1 MRYLRSSSS
10 STRRRFC
17 QQHDDVLTFKEV
29 AKWLIDTLRACFRSI
44 VLIKV
49 IGFLL
54 FSFPRSRL
62 LLSVSPVQGSKDS
75 KDHNNIF
82 LSLPSLSAL
91 GVHFAKS
98 VAFSFGIYT
107 ASQYYKMWNPAG
119 QSFSEQTSP
128 STRSTNTRWPS
139 CPASK
144 RSTSDCNTDLT
155 FSSSS
160 SRCLPSSFCCKS
172 DLVLVQVGSWI
183 SYLIFFS
190 LALSILITFSSPF
203 ITTIYF
209 LRAGV
214 VNFGAFGYNSPGFR
228 SEDVLGYEY
237 GLQVLNPLTN
247 AMILW
252 GIGKPGVE

>member
-1 MRYLRSSSS
+1 MRYLRSSA
-10 STRRRFC
+10 TRRRFR
-17 QQHDDVLTFKEV
+17 QQYDDVLTFQEV
-29 AKWLIDTLRACFRSI
+29 AKWLIDTLCACFRSI
-44 VLIKV
+44 NDRNDQ
-49 IGFLL
+49 FLL
-54 FSFPRSRL
+54 FPFPRRCFSEAKIKRSKGL
-62 LLSVSPVQGSKDS
+62 TTTRFLSCSCSLYLYSTAGIIMKSVSARVSVY
-75 KDHNNIF
+75 I
-82 LSLPSLSAL
+82 LP
-91 GVHFAKS
+91 AKIT
-98 VAFSFGIYT
+98 GR
-107 ASQYYKMWNPAG
+107 MWNPAG
-119 QSFSEQTSP
+119 QSFLQQTSP
-128 STRSTNTRWPS
+128 STKSTNTQFPS
-139 CPASK
+139 CPESK
-144 RSTSDCNTDLT
+144 RSTNDFNTDLT
-155 FSSSS
+155 SSSSS

-203 ITTIYF
+203 IATIYF

-214 VNFGAFGYNSPGFR
+214 VNFGAFGYKSPGFR

>member
-1 MRYLRSSSS
+1 MLYLYSRYSNAGIL
-10 STRRRFC
+10 
-17 QQHDDVLTFKEV
+17 K
-29 AKWLIDTLRACFRSI
+29 
-44 VLIKV
+44 
-49 IGFLL
+49 
-54 FSFPRSRL
+54 
-62 LLSVSPVQGSKDS
+62 SVSAQVSV
-75 KDHNNIF
+75 HI
-82 LSLPSLSAL
+82 LP
-91 GVHFAKS
+91 AKIT
-98 VAFSFGIYT
+98 GR
-107 ASQYYKMWNPAG
+107 MWNPAG
-119 QSFSEQTSP
+119 QSLFQQTSP
-128 STRSTNTRWPS
+128 STKSTNTQFPS
-139 CPASK
+139 CTESK
-144 RSTSDCNTDLT
+144 RSTNDFNTDLT

-172 DLVLVQVGSWI
+172 DLVSVQVVSWI

-228 SEDVLGYEY
+228 SEDVLGYGY

-252 GIGKPGVE
+252 GIGKPGIE

>member
-1 MRYLRSSSS
+1 MIETINS
-10 STRRRFC
+10 FC
-17 QQHDDVLTFKEV
+17 SL
-29 AKWLIDTLRACFRSI
+29 FR
-44 VLIKV
+44 VV
-49 IGFLL
+49 
-54 FSFPRSRL
+54 
-62 LLSVSPVQGSKDS
+62 VSPKQRSKDP
-75 KDHNNIF
+75 KDKNVTTYF
-82 LSLPSLSAL
+82 SSLAPPLLDRWNFEKRVGST
-91 GVHFAKS
+91 
-98 VAFSFGIYT
+98 FGIYT
-107 ASQYYKMWNPAG
+107 ASQDYKMWNPAG
-119 QSFSEQTSP
+119 QSFLQQTSP
-128 STRSTNTRWPS
+128 STRSTNTQFPS

-144 RSTSDCNTDLT
+144 RSTNDFNTDLT

-183 SYLIFFS
+183 SYLTFFS

-252 GIGKPGVE
+252 GIGKPGVD